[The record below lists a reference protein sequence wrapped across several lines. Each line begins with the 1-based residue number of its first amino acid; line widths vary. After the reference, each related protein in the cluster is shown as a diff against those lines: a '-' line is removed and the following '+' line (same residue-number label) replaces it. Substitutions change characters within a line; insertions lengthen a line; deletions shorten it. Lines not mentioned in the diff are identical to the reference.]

1 MWRQQQRDND
11 KYETSMTTK
20 NLISASII
28 SSRNSVF
35 TQRCLVSKFQQ
46 HNDDAG
52 DDNQLQRING
62 QSL

>member
-28 SSRNSVF
+28 SSRNSVL

-46 HNDDAG
+46 QNDDAG
-52 DDNQLQRING
+52 DDNQLQRTNG